1 MKILKRNSQGKEV
14 GILMVLIC
22 KNLTAG
28 IRSEMITCKK
38 GSVKRKQNISWFSI
52 MEISNYEKWYSY
64 RVVWHSIYL
73 IWTEKWLLSQGKWD

>member
-38 GSVKRKQNISWFSI
+38 GSVKRKQNIS
-52 MEISNYEKWYSY
+52 
-64 RVVWHSIYL
+64 
-73 IWTEKWLLSQGKWD
+73 